1 MINIPKNVEFIIN
14 TLEQNGYE
22 AYIVG
27 GCVRDSLLGK
37 EPHDFDICTKA
48 LPSQTKECF
57 KNYRIIETGMQH
69 GTITVIID
77 NEPYEITTYRLDGE
91 YLDNRHP
98 SDVKF
103 VTSLKEDLA
112 RRDFTINAMAYN
124 KKTGLVDFFNGQD
137 DLQNKKI
144 KCVGDS
150 AKRFNEDALRI
161 MRALRFASVYGFTIH
176 EDTKKSIHS
185 YKYLLRN
192 IAEER
197 INVELCKLLCGDGV
211 EDILL
216 NYHDVLGV
224 FIPEI
229 SPLIGLKQNNPYHI
243 YDVWKHIVK
252 AVVNSPKDITIRL
265 TMLFH
270 DIGKQKCYS
279 EDENGIGHF
288 YVHELYSCEMA
299 IDIMKRLKFDNNT
312 INQVKELILYHDAEI
327 EAINKHIKRWL
338 NKIGEERLRQL
349 LLVKKADT
357 LAKSDL
363 YKEERLENLIKI
375 SECIDYV
382 IANGH
387 CFTTKDLAINGRDL
401 IDIGVIQGVIIGN
414 ILNNLTKMVIDEE
427 IQNEKTVLLEKSKE
441 LIKEL

>member
-1 MINIPKNVEFIIN
+1 MINIPSKVEFIIN
-14 TLEQNGYE
+14 TLEKNGYE
-22 AYIVG
+22 AYVVG

-57 KNYRIIETGMQH
+57 KEYNIIETGMQH

-77 NEPYEITTYRLDGE
+77 HQPYEITTFRVDGE

-98 SDVKF
+98 NKVNF
-103 VTSLKEDLA
+103 VTNLKEDLA

-124 KKTGLVDFFNGQD
+124 KKTGLVDFFDGQN

-161 MRALRFASVYGFTIH
+161 MRALRFASVYGFTID
-176 EDTKKSIHS
+176 EDTKKSIHY
-185 YKYLLRN
+185 YKHLLKN
-192 IAEER
+192 IAVER
-197 INVELCKLLCGDGV
+197 INVELCKLLCGYGV
-211 EDILL
+211 EHILL
-216 NYHDVLGV
+216 NYQDVLGV

-229 SPLIGLKQNNPYHI
+229 YPLIGLKQNNPYHI
-243 YDVWKHIVK
+243 YDVWGHIVK
-252 AVVNSPKDITIRL
+252 TVVNSPKDITIRL

-270 DIGKQKCYS
+270 DIGKQKCYT

-288 YVHELYSCEMA
+288 YGHELYSCEIA
-299 IDIMKRLKFDNNT
+299 IEIMKRLKFDNNT
-312 INQVKELILYHDAEI
+312 INQVKKLILYHDAEI
-327 EAINKHIKRWL
+327 KPKSKYIKRWL

-349 LLVKKADT
+349 LLVKRADT

-363 YKEERLENLIKI
+363 YKKECLGNLSEI

-382 IANGH
+382 IANGL
-387 CFTTKDLAINGRDL
+387 CFNTKDLAISGRDL
-401 IDIGVIQGVIIGN
+401 IDIGVKQGAIIGD

-427 IQNEKTVLLEKSKE
+427 IQNEKTVLLKKSKD
-441 LIKEL
+441 LMKEL